1 MTAPSRTGTSVREVG
16 LADGVAMAR
25 EGAIVIDVREPA
37 EWDAGHVAGAVH
49 LPLATVDARIGEVV
63 SDRHAP
69 VLLYC
74 TVGARSARAAAAM
87 VELGYTA
94 VANLQAP
101 IEGWAA
107 AGGDWEKSGGLTDA
121 QRARYGRQLLVPEVG
136 PAGQRALLDARVVV
150 IGAGG
155 LGSPVTQ
162 YLGASG
168 VGTVSIVDDDVIH
181 VSNLSRQTL
190 HATDR
195 IGMRKVDSARRT
207 LHALNPDTVVET
219 QPERLDATNVDRLI
233 AGADVVVDG
242 TDNLDTRYVLNDAAV
257 RLRVRVVHG
266 SVYRWHGQVTT
277 LVPFEGPC
285 YRCLHPEPPPPELAP
300 ECAVAGVVGV
310 LPGMVGML
318 QATEVLKLLLGAG
331 EPLIGRLLMIDA
343 LSGAFEEVRVSR
355 DPTCPAC
362 GDGTAAAADS
372 RSS

>member
-1 MTAPSRTGTSVREVG
+1 MSAPSRNGASVREVG
-16 LADGVAMAR
+16 LADAVAMAR
-25 EGAIVIDVREPA
+25 EGATVIDVREPA

-49 LPLATVDARIGEVV
+49 LPLASVPGGIGEVV
-63 SDRHAP
+63 SGQDAP

-74 TVGARSARAAAAM
+74 TVGARSSRAAAIM

-101 IEGWAA
+101 IEGWVA
-107 AGGDWEKSGGLTDA
+107 AGGEWQQSAGLSDA

-136 PAGQRALLDARVVV
+136 PAGQKALLHARVVV

-155 LGSPVTQ
+155 LGSPVAQ
-162 YLGASG
+162 YLGAAG

-190 HATDR
+190 HATER
-195 IGMRKVDSARRT
+195 VGMRKVDSAQRT
-207 LHALNPDTVVET
+207 LHGLNPDTVVET
-219 QPERLDATNVDRLI
+219 HPQRLDATNVDRLI

-257 RLRVRVVHG
+257 RLRVPVVHG
-266 SVYRWHGQVTT
+266 SIYRWHGQVTT
-277 LVPFEGPC
+277 LVPFDGPC

-310 LPGMVGML
+310 LPGLIGML
-318 QATEVLKLLLGAG
+318 QATETLKLLLGVG
-331 EPLIGRLLMIDA
+331 EPLVGRLLIVDA
-343 LSGAFEEVRVSR
+343 MGTRFEELRIPR
-355 DPTCPAC
+355 DPKCPAC
-362 GDGTAAAADS
+362 GDG
-372 RSS
+372 